1 MARNRQKA
9 KQRKARQE
17 ANAAKSGTSA
27 KSGAPAQSD
36 APANGEAGAPPTDEG
51 TVKAAASLDAAQ
63 EIKRTAKLKP
73 EPAKSQPKSAS
84 TAKAPKEKGRL
95 RTFLRS
101 SWAELKRVQWPDR
114 KQMSTMTTIVIGFV
128 IIAGAYLGAID
139 WVANR
144 IVNFLVF

>member
-9 KQRKARQE
+9 KQRKAKQE
-17 ANAAKSGTSA
+17 ANAAKGGGVPES
-27 KSGAPAQSD
+27 
-36 APANGEAGAPPTDEG
+36 AGAPPVDEG
-51 TVKAAASLDAAQ
+51 TVKAAASVDAAE

-73 EPAKSQPKSAS
+73 EPAKSQPAKAA
-84 TAKAPKEKGRL
+84 AKAPKEKGRL

-114 KQMSTMTTIVIGFV
+114 KQMSTMTSIVIGFV

-139 WVANR
+139 WVAQK
-144 IVNFLVF
+144 IVNFLIF

>member
-1 MARNRQKA
+1 VARNRQKA

-17 ANAAKSGTSA
+17 ANAGKSGV
-27 KSGAPAQSD
+27 
-36 APANGEAGAPPTDEG
+36 PANGSADPVGAPPSNEG
-51 TVKAAASLDAAQ
+51 TVQAAASVEAAD
-63 EIKRTAKLKP
+63 EIRRTAKLKP
-73 EPAKSQPKSAS
+73 EAAKSQPK
-84 TAKAPKEKGRL
+84 APKDKPVKEKGRL

-101 SWAELKRVQWPDR
+101 SWAELRRVQWPDR

-139 WVANR
+139 WVANQ

>member
-1 MARNRQKA
+1 VARNRQKA
-9 KQRKARQE
+9 KQRKAKAE
-17 ANAAKSGTSA
+17 ANAAKSGTP
-27 KSGAPAQSD
+27 APVV
-36 APANGEAGAPPTDEG
+36 GAPPTDEG
-51 TVKAAASLDAAQ
+51 TVKAAASLDAAE

-73 EPAKSQPKSAS
+73 EPAKSQPQKSA
-84 TAKAPKEKGRL
+84 AKPPKEKGRL

-114 KQMSTMTTIVIGFV
+114 KQMSTMTSIVIGFV

-144 IVNFLVF
+144 LVNFLVF

>member
-9 KQRKARQE
+9 KQRKAKQE
-17 ANAAKSGTSA
+17 ANAAKSGTPVSV
-27 KSGAPAQSD
+27 
-36 APANGEAGAPPTDEG
+36 GAPPTDEG
-51 TVKAAASLDAAQ
+51 TVKAAASLDAAE
-63 EIKRTAKLKP
+63 EIRRTAKLKP
-73 EPAKSQPKSAS
+73 EPAKSQPQKAG
-84 TAKAPKEKGRL
+84 AKPPKEKGRL

-114 KQMSTMTTIVIGFV
+114 KQMSTMTGIVIGFV

-144 IVNFLVF
+144 IVDFLVF

>member
-9 KQRKARQE
+9 KQRKARQD
-17 ANAAKSGTSA
+17 ANAAKSG
-27 KSGAPAQSD
+27 
-36 APANGEAGAPPTDEG
+36 APANGGAAADSVGAPPTDEG
-51 TVKAAASLDAAQ
+51 TVKAAASVEAAE

-73 EPAKSQPKSAS
+73 ENAKSQPKA
-84 TAKAPKEKGRL
+84 AKEKPVKEKGRL

-101 SWAELKRVQWPDR
+101 SWAELRRVQWPDR

-139 WVANR
+139 FVANK
-144 IVNFLVF
+144 IVDFLVF

>member
-17 ANAAKSGTSA
+17 ANAAKGGGT
-27 KSGAPAQSD
+27 APA
-36 APANGEAGAPPTDEG
+36 GEAPPTDEG
-51 TVKAAASLDAAQ
+51 TVKAAASVDAVE

-73 EPAKSQPKSAS
+73 EPAKSQPKAS
-84 TAKAPKEKGRL
+84 GKAEKAPKEKGRF

-114 KQMSTMTTIVIGFV
+114 KQLSTMTTIVIGFV
-128 IIAGAYLGAID
+128 ALAGAYLGVID
-139 WVANR
+139 WVAQR
-144 IVNFLVF
+144 IVNVLVF

>member
-17 ANAAKSGTSA
+17 ANAAKSGQ
-27 KSGAPAQSD
+27 SGAPAQSGP
-36 APANGEAGAPPTDEG
+36 PANGEAGAPPTDEG

-63 EIKRTAKLKP
+63 EIRRTAKLKP
-73 EPAKSQPKSAS
+73 EPAKSQPKSGS

>member
-9 KQRKARQE
+9 KQRKAKAD
-17 ANAAKSGTSA
+17 ANAAKSGV
-27 KSGAPAQSD
+27 
-36 APANGEAGAPPTDEG
+36 PANGASDPVGAPPTDEG
-51 TVKAAASLDAAQ
+51 TVKAAASVDAAE

-73 EPAKSQPKSAS
+73 EPAKSQPKAGKD
-84 TAKAPKEKGRL
+84 AKPVKEKGRL

-101 SWAELKRVQWPDR
+101 SWAELRRVQWPDR

-139 WVANR
+139 YVANQ
-144 IVNFLVF
+144 IVDFLVF

>member
-9 KQRKARQE
+9 KQRKAREQ
-17 ANAAKSGTSA
+17 ANAAKSGT
-27 KSGAPAQSD
+27 
-36 APANGEAGAPPTDEG
+36 PANGTGAGAPPSDEG
-51 TVKAAASLDAAQ
+51 TVKAAASVEAAD
-63 EIKRTAKLKP
+63 EIRRTAKLKP
-73 EPAKSQPKSAS
+73 EPAKSQPK
-84 TAKAPKEKGRL
+84 APKDKPVKEKGRL

-101 SWAELKRVQWPDR
+101 SWAELRRVQWPDR

-139 WVANR
+139 WVANQ

>member
-9 KQRKARQE
+9 KQRKAKAE
-17 ANAAKSGTSA
+17 ANAGKA
-27 KSGAPAQSD
+27 GATPAD
-36 APANGEAGAPPTDEG
+36 IGAPPVDEG
-51 TVKAAASLDAAQ
+51 TVKAAASVEAAE
-63 EIKRTAKLKP
+63 EIRRTAKLKP
-73 EPAKSQPKSAS
+73 EPAKSQPKAAKS
-84 TAKAPKEKGRL
+84 AKAPKEKGRL

-101 SWAELKRVQWPDR
+101 SWAELRRVQWPDR

-139 WVANR
+139 WVAQQ